1 MWKPVRVLLREAFQ
15 VGTHWRLAAL
25 PKAVGG
31 MGLVDP
37 YDVAPAALATVVS
50 IREAVGTFGV
60 LAGEVAQD
68 LWRACDVYAVQ
79 IRVGR
84 AELGLGLS
92 TS

>member
-1 MWKPVRVLLREAFQ
+1 M
-15 VGTHWRLAAL
+15 
-25 PKAVGG
+25 
-31 MGLVDP
+31 VDP

-84 AELGLGLS
+84 AKLGLGLS